1 VVQARALKRFKRAD
15 LRGLVWHGCCVGNGA
30 GCVQGLGLVLLLRNM
45 LVAVRDAEAGP
56 KIVMLFVALHDA

>member
-1 VVQARALKRFKRAD
+1 MVV
-15 LRGLVWHGCCVGNGA
+15 VWVMKQVACRV
-30 GCVQGLGLVLLLRNM
+30 LGLVLLLRNM